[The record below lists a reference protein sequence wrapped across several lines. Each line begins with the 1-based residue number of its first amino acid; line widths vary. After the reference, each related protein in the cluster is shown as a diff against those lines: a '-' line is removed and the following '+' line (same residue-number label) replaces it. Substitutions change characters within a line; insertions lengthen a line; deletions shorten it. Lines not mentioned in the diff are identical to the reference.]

1 MSSRPLGVGIL
12 GPHPAWS
19 DSRGWVSW
27 NAAASSDRL
36 HWGDASESDNGRGSH
51 DDRSIGSYQAQLDPD
66 VELQWSQIT
75 GMKLLE
81 NIDMDNC
88 PRYPED
94 MDDEPWLIENCMM
107 SMHMALKRCRP
118 DDVIMDLDKKHTV
131 NSANLWSGPPP
142 WMTLKPPPDLK
153 VWVPIL
159 KEQEI
164 DNDALGS
171 LVHVI
176 THAHDGNH
184 GYYEGIRIIAHL
196 LKDTAHPE
204 WRKGPSAWL
213 HGACSESMTAMLN
226 WADWDCEHNSRS
238 SRASTSMPTHWNDYK
253 PITRRGLR

>member
-1 MSSRPLGVGIL
+1 
-12 GPHPAWS
+12 
-19 DSRGWVSW
+19 
-27 NAAASSDRL
+27 
-36 HWGDASESDNGRGSH
+36 
-51 DDRSIGSYQAQLDPD
+51 
-66 VELQWSQIT
+66 
-75 GMKLLE
+75 MKLLE
-81 NIDMDNC
+81 NIGMDNC
-88 PRYPED
+88 PHYPAD

-131 NSANLWSGPPP
+131 NGANLWSGPPP

-164 DNDALGS
+164 DNDALSS

-196 LKDTAHPE
+196 LKDTAQQTE

-213 HGACSESMTAMLN
+213 HGACAESMQAMLN
-226 WADWDCEHNSRS
+226 WEDWNNGRS
-238 SRASTSMPTHWNDYK
+238 SRPSMPSSMPTDWGSYK
-253 PITRRGLR
+253 PITRRGFR